1 MRESKVMKIFNQY
14 VSKYDMNK
22 GNIKKVYFHS
32 LKVQDLCKDIAR
44 NIGIFTEEEIIICGL
59 IGLFHDISTFSN
71 RNTNYLFRDTTVDY
85 NKKSIEIIF
94 DKDNLIREITKDTKY
109 DNYIKIAIYCQ
120 NKNGLP
126 TGMDD
131 KILAFCKVLKDAHY
145 IDNFRMVLNYSY
157 LDTHIDNFPSDLVY
171 NEFKKYKVIDTKI
184 SDNDA
189 DTILETM
196 STVFGINYYYSYNIL
211 YNERYVIKLIE
222 MLTFNNKNIYKFFKQ
237 ISLVITNY
245 MKKKLSV

>member
-1 MRESKVMKIFNQY
+1 MRESKVMKVFNEY
-14 VSKYDMNK
+14 VSKYNMNK
-22 GNIKKVYFHS
+22 GNVKKVYFHS

-44 NIGIFTEEEIIICGL
+44 NIGIFNEEEIIVCGL
-59 IGLFHDISTFSN
+59 MGLFHDISTFSN
-71 RNTNYLFRDTTVDY
+71 RNTNYLFRDTVTDY
-85 NKKSIEIIF
+85 NKKSVEILF
-94 DKDNLIREITKDTKY
+94 DKNNLMREITKDTKY

-126 TGMDD
+126 NGMDE
-131 KILAFCKVLKDAHY
+131 KTIAFCKVLKDAHF
-145 IDNFRMVLNYSY
+145 IDNFRMVLNYAY

-171 NEFKKYKVIDTKI
+171 NEFKKYRVIDTKI

-196 STVFGINYYYSYNIL
+196 STVFGINYFYSYNIL
-211 YNERYVIKLIE
+211 YNEGYVIKLIE

-237 ISLVITNY
+237 ISLVITSY
-245 MKKKLSV
+245 MKNKLSV